1 LPGNSEP
8 TIDEKLLPEVLAA
21 GAADAGAG
29 AAAGGGLVLG
39 FDAAGFGAGAA
50 FAGVAI
56 FGAAV
61 LRVALRFAELFAIV
75 LRADVFALRA
85 ADLRPPARFF
95 IIFDFFA
102 APLLRLAFL
111 PPLAALDFAAFAM
124 MSSAPCAIP

>member
-1 LPGNSEP
+1 VPPPPPG
-8 TIDEKLLPEVLAA
+8 
-21 GAADAGAG
+21 DAGAG

-39 FDAAGFGAGAA
+39 FDAAGLETGAA
-50 FAGVAI
+50 FAGVAV
-56 FGAAV
+56 FGAAA
-61 LRVALRFAELFAIV
+61 LRLALRFAGLFAIV
-75 LRADVFALRA
+75 LRVDVFALRA

-111 PPLAALDFAAFAM
+111 RPLAALDFAAFAM